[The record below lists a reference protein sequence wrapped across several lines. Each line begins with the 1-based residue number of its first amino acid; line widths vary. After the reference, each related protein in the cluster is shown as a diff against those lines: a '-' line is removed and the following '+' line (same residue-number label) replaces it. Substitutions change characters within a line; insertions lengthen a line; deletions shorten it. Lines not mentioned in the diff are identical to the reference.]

1 MPASR
6 SSAQLTKR
14 ERLEGDALEAS
25 TLTLLLFADIKLGEE
40 RTQVYLI
47 SLLAFLFTVLH
58 FPVFF
63 FDTRGRRGP
72 CVIRRALCT
81 LQSECIGPL
90 GLINIR
96 KSEENITVLV

>member
-90 GLINIR
+90 DLINIR